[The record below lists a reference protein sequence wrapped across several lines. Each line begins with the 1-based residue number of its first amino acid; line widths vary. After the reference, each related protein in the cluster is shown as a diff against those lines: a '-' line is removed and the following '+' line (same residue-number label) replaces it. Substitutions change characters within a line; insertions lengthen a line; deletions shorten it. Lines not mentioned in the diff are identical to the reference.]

1 MSSGAILEG
10 SVATAQELRTEDAA
24 SGRRRGG
31 LARTLAVKI
40 FSALI
45 TLLFV
50 VIFNFFLFRVIPAN
64 PARNL
69 VHGATTQSA
78 AQIAQLNKTF
88 GIGQP
93 ILHQFWT
100 YLVQTAQ
107 GHFGRSF
114 ITLQPVTQIIGQRIW
129 PTVLLVGTSTLLS
142 TIIGLW
148 IGIRAG
154 WRRGGRFDKSS
165 TAIANTLYAMPDFWL
180 GMVLLLLFSSKFVIF
195 PDAGMHNPVNTGG
208 GLASFADLIWHLTL
222 PCLVL
227 TLVYLAEYSLIM
239 RSSIVDELGSDY
251 LLTARAKGMRDRYVR
266 RRHAVPNALLP
277 SITLVMLNLG
287 FVIGGA
293 ITTETVF
300 SWPGLGQLTFQALNA
315 PDYPTLEALFLLFS
329 AAVIAANLIGDL
341 LLTVFDPRVR
351 HA

>member
-1 MSSGAILEG
+1 MPGVILEG
-10 SVATAQELRTEDAA
+10 AVGAAQELRTEDAA
-24 SGRRRGG
+24 SGRRGGG
-31 LARTLAVKI
+31 LLRTLGFKVL
-40 FSALI
+40 SALI
-45 TLLFV
+45 TLFFV
-50 VIFNFFLFRVIPAN
+50 VVFNFFLFRIIPAN

-69 VHGATTQSA
+69 VHGTTSQSA
-78 AQIAQLNKTF
+78 AAIAQLNKTF
-88 GIGQP
+88 GLGKP
-93 ILHQFWT
+93 LLAQFWN

-114 ITLQPVTQIIGQRIW
+114 ITFQPVTQIIGQRIW
-129 PTVLLVGTSTLLS
+129 PTVLLVGTSTVLS

-148 IGIRAG
+148 MGIRAG
-154 WRRGGRFDKSS
+154 WRRGGRFDKTS

-180 GMVLLLLFSSKFVIF
+180 GMVLLLAFSSKIVIF
-195 PDAGMHNPVNTGG
+195 PDAGMHNPVGAGG

-251 LLTARAKGMRDRYVR
+251 LRTARAKGMRDRMVR

-300 SWPGLGQLTFQALNA
+300 SWPGLGQLTYQALNA
-315 PDYPTLEALFLLFS
+315 PDYPTLEALFVLFS
-329 AAVIAANLIGDL
+329 AAVIVANLIGDI